1 MEGPIGRQRR
11 TKAERAQIAA
21 EGLVPGTS
29 VTEVAR
35 RNGTTRWQVYDWR
48 KKLWE
53 PSTHV
58 RDPGRQ
64 PDPRVARHRD
74 HVIRPSTSPRTDASA
89 APHCTAPTR
98 SSCLNKEVK
107 RRADMVNVQAFLRTD
122 GNHALIPHPQYNHQK
137 PLDHA
142 LMPSKKLHHLDG
154 RARRWLQGCQYL
166 SLAQAYRE
174 VPFEG

>member
-89 APHCTAPTR
+89 VGPSTTTR
-98 SSCLNKEVK
+98 RPSDSVMSTRCARTESPAGPCVSRSGPGSGSGQHE
-107 RRADMVNVQAFLRTD
+107 RRPCGFGTWRGVPRTGRHRSQGANDPRLRWAVR
-122 GNHALIPHPQYNHQK
+122 N
-137 PLDHA
+137 
-142 LMPSKKLHHLDG
+142 
-154 RARRWLQGCQYL
+154 
-166 SLAQAYRE
+166 
-174 VPFEG
+174 